1 MDGQWYKR
9 ERRKN
14 QDLDPNIPVHSQTKP
29 CTIDVLPLYLFLF
42 RSMQKKKQTNKK
54 TDPLSSTGNV
64 CNITLDNINSQE
76 ALKQQHHRHTKI

>member
-42 RSMQKKKQTNKK
+42 RSMQKKTNKQENGS
-54 TDPLSSTGNV
+54 LNV